1 MSFNVK
7 TRRNFVPTYETG
19 NFYHHVCENAD
30 FILLHLKIARQYSSS
45 QVLNIVY
52 FIVVDCAFMN
62 NKEMHCLL
70 HVLIGSSV
78 TVIKRHKFLR

>member
-19 NFYHHVCENAD
+19 NFCHHVCENAD

-45 QVLNIVY
+45 QVLYIV
-52 FIVVDCAFMN
+52 
-62 NKEMHCLL
+62 
-70 HVLIGSSV
+70 
-78 TVIKRHKFLR
+78 